1 MKVRNCD
8 IQALKS
14 IASKAKINIDLIN
27 DVIHLFLTRKIERF
41 ATANKIIKGLSS
53 NGHYTQITSIDKV
66 NYYKNIYVSRTE
78 KYSNKDSIVKKEIN
92 SYIKYKISTT
102 NNTQNKPKNNT
113 DFILPNEVQSL
124 IKSFLIEDTNTPFND
139 DVEKIT
145 IKKCKCSTYVRRYR
159 KRWPK
164 HFSNK

>member
-41 ATANKIIKGLSS
+41 ATANKLIKGLSS
-53 NGHYTQITSIDKV
+53 NGHYTQVNSIDKV

-78 KYSNKDSIVKKEIN
+78 KYHNKDIIVKKEIN
-92 SYIKYKISTT
+92 SYIKYKNSTKI
-102 NNTQNKPKNNT
+102 NTQNK
-113 DFILPNEVQSL
+113 NE
-124 IKSFLIEDTNTPFND
+124 N
-139 DVEKIT
+139 
-145 IKKCKCSTYVRRYR
+145 Y
-159 KRWPK
+159 
-164 HFSNK
+164 H